1 MEEEIGIFCAVP
13 GTAITKHHKLGRLK
27 QEKCVASQLEG
38 QKSETGVSAECAPSE
53 KSLLF
58 SPSWCLPSWG
68 APCLLGAFP
77 SPLGSVG
84 VFVFSLGLFQPARL
98 DHGSD
103 SSMTSFDLR

>member
-1 MEEEIGIFCAVP
+1 MCIFCEVSGAAV
-13 GTAITKHHKLGRLK
+13 TKHLKLGRLK
-27 QEKCVASQLEG
+27 QKKCVVSQLGG
-38 QKSETGVSAECAPSE
+38 QKSETGMSAEHAPSG

-58 SPSWCLPSWG
+58 SPSRCLSSWD
-68 APCLLGAFP
+68 AARLLGAFP
-77 SPLGSVG
+77 SPLGSAG